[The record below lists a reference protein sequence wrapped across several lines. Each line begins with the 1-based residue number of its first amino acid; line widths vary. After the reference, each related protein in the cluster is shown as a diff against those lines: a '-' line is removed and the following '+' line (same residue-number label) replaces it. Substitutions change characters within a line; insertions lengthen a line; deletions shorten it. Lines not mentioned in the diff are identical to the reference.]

1 MSLSDFSDATKVI
14 KTTTKPDPATGA
26 LNPPIQLSST
36 FEQKDLDHF
45 GKYDYTRSGNPTRD
59 VLEDSIAELEHGTR
73 GFAFATG
80 MAAISTAF
88 LTLHQ
93 GDHVIVTSDVYGGT
107 FRLVTELLPN
117 YGIEYDF
124 VDCNDPAALEAA
136 FKSNTKVVYIETPAN
151 PTLKVTDIRQV
162 VEIAHNHDALV
173 FADNTFMTP
182 IFQKPLDLGVDLVLH
197 SGTKFLAGHS
207 DILAGLIVTKTKEL
221 GDAVYFIQN
230 AMGATLGISDCWLLL
245 RGIKTLGIRV
255 KAEASNALALA
266 KWFED
271 QPIVEKVDY
280 PGLDDFEGHDVQFSQ
295 ATSGGAVLSFDIGTE
310 DNVRKLVKELK
321 IPVFSV
327 SLGAVESIISYPP
340 KMSHAELT
348 ADERHERG
356 IGDGLL
362 RLSVGVEDVDDLKA
376 DFARAFAKI
385 AAGEK
390 AGSPVGR

>member
-1 MSLSDFSDATKVI
+1 MSIEDLSDDTKVI
-14 KTTTKPDPATGA
+14 KTTTRPDPETGA
-26 LNPPIQLSST
+26 INPPIQLSST
-36 FEQKDLDHF
+36 FAQPDLDHF

-59 VLEDSIAELEHGTR
+59 VLEESIAALEHGTR
-73 GFAFATG
+73 GFAFSTG

-107 FRLVTELLPN
+107 FRLVTQLLPN
-117 YGIEYDF
+117 YGIDYTF
-124 VDCNDPAALEAA
+124 VDCDDPAALKAA
-136 FKSNTKVVYIETPAN
+136 FKPNTKVVYIETPSN

-162 VEIAHNHDALV
+162 VQIAHQHDALV

-221 GDAVYFIQN
+221 GDAIYFIQN

-245 RGIKTLGIRV
+245 RGIKTLSVRV
-255 KAEASNALALA
+255 KAEAANALAIS
-266 KWFED
+266 KWLQA
-271 QPIVEKVDY
+271 QPIVEGVNY
-280 PGLDDFEGHDVQFSQ
+280 PGLDNFAGHDVQFSQ
-295 ATSGGAVLSFDIGTE
+295 ATSGGAVLSFDVGTE

-327 SLGAVESIISYPP
+327 SLGAVETILSYPP

-348 ADERHERG
+348 PEERHACG
-356 IGDGLL
+356 ISDGLL
-362 RLSVGVEDVDDLKA
+362 RLSVGVEDVEDLEA
-376 DFARAFAKI
+376 DFQQAFEKI
-385 AAGEK
+385 GV
-390 AGSPVGR
+390 SQLQR

>member
-1 MSLSDFSDATKVI
+1 MSIEDFSDETKVI
-14 KTTTKPDPATGA
+14 KTTTRPDPETGA
-26 LNPPIQLSST
+26 INPPIQLSST
-36 FEQKDLDHF
+36 FAQPDLDHF

-59 VLEDSIAELEHGTR
+59 VLEESIAALEHGTR

-117 YGIEYDF
+117 YGIDYTF
-124 VDCNDPAALEAA
+124 VDCGDEAAIEAA
-136 FKSNTKVVYIETPAN
+136 FQPNTKVVYIETPSN
-151 PTLKVTDIRQV
+151 PTLKVTDIRKV
-162 VEIAHNHDALV
+162 VQIAHEHDALV

-207 DILAGLIVTKTKEL
+207 DILAGLIVTKSKKL
-221 GDAVYFIQN
+221 GEAIYFLQN

-245 RGIKTLGIRV
+245 RGIKTLSVRV
-255 KAEASNALALA
+255 KAEAASAQAISEWLE
-266 KWFED
+266 K
-271 QPIVEKVDY
+271 QPIVQKVHY
-280 PGLDDFEGHDVQFSQ
+280 PGLEGFDGHDIQ
-295 ATSGGAVLSFDIGTE
+295 AGQASSGGAVLSFDIGTE

-327 SLGAVESIISYPP
+327 SLGAVETILSYPP
-340 KMSHAELT
+340 KMSHAELS
-348 ADERHERG
+348 AKERHACG
-356 IGDGLL
+356 ISDGLL
-362 RLSVGVEDVDDLKA
+362 RLSVGVEDVEDLKA
-376 DFARAFAKI
+376 DFKQAFEKI
-385 AAGEK
+385 GA
-390 AGSPVGR
+390 SQLQR